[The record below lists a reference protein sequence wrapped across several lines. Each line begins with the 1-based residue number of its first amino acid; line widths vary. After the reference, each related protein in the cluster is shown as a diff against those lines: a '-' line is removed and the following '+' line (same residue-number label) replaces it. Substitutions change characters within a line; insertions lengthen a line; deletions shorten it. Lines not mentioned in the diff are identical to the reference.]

1 MMKTALCLVLLIA
14 GPSLASAA
22 TGGVAA
28 DGDRGSAQD
37 EFYLLNHRV
46 AMPSLVVWDGAKREW
61 RAPLGNE
68 GDGPS
73 AQIRLV
79 HLWGT
84 YCQPCEEEFPVL
96 KQMDLQLRKDYKG
109 AVQFVYIA
117 DALSSAA
124 EMRKFMDKNHTN
136 MPLGLL
142 YRDGDNKLSADL
154 LSVLPQRGAVAGAAD
169 APSERQLRLP
179 LTLVLDADNVVRLA
193 FVGTVLNRRAAI
205 VNGIAQLSRTLSG
218 DNAPGKAKLAAKKG
232 RSLQ

>member
-1 MMKTALCLVLLIA
+1 MMKTALFFIMLIA
-14 GPSLASAA
+14 GPATAA
-22 TGGVAA
+22 AAAPGVPA

-46 AMPSLVVWDGAKREW
+46 AMPSLVVWDGVKGEW

-68 GDGPS
+68 GNGPS

-84 YCQPCEEEFPVL
+84 YCQPCEEEFPIL

-109 AVQFVYIA
+109 SVQFVYVA

-124 EMRKFMDKNHTN
+124 EMRKFMDKNHTR
-136 MPLGLL
+136 MPLGQL
-142 YRDGDNKLSADL
+142 YRDGENKLSTDL
-154 LSVLPQRGAVAGAAD
+154 LSVLPQRGAVTGQAD
-169 APSERQLRLP
+169 SPSERQLRLP

-193 FVGTVLNRRAAI
+193 FVGTVMNRRAAI
-205 VNGIAQLSRTLSG
+205 VNGIAQLNKTLSG
-218 DNAPGKAKLAAKKG
+218 DSAADKARLAAKKG

>member
-1 MMKTALCLVLLIA
+1 MKTAFFFILLMA
-14 GPSLASAA
+14 GLSSASA
-22 TGGVAA
+22 GGVPA

-46 AMPSLVVWDGAKREW
+46 AMPSLVVWDGEKREW
-61 RAPLGNE
+61 RAPLGSE
-68 GDGPS
+68 GNGPL

-84 YCQPCEEEFPVL
+84 YCQPCEEEFPIL

-109 AVQFVYIA
+109 TVQFVYVA

-124 EMRKFMDKNHTN
+124 EMRKFMDKNHPR

-142 YRDGDNKLSADL
+142 FRDGDNKLSADL
-154 LSVLPQRGAVAGAAD
+154 LSVLPQRGTIAGAAD

-205 VNGIAQLSRTLSG
+205 VNGIAQLNRTLSG
-218 DNAPGKAKLAAKKG
+218 DSAPKAKLAAKKG
-232 RSLQ
+232 HSL